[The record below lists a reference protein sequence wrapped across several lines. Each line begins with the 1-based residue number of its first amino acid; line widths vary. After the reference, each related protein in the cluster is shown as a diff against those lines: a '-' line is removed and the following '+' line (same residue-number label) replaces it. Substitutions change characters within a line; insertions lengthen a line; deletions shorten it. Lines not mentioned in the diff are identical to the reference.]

1 MYIDVYIY
9 IYISIYIYVS
19 SLKTCCIVLH
29 HEGMWDGC
37 GNWSSISSSER
48 AARVFSKLT
57 NHLKERMSM
66 LNYW

>member
-1 MYIDVYIY
+1 MYPHSKRVALFCTMKACGTAAATGRP
-9 IYISIYIYVS
+9 SPH
-19 SLKTCCIVLH
+19 LKGHPWFRAFPCAC
-29 HEGMWDGC
+29 EG
-37 GNWSSISSSER
+37 